1 MPKVPEGILNNNK
14 YNIIMKVSLNDLRI
28 DLEDHKQRL
37 KELKN
42 KKIAKKLD
50 DTYGIKALYLI
61 PVYKRIISSIDKEI
75 KSRTKK

>member
-1 MPKVPEGILNNNK
+1 
-14 YNIIMKVSLNDLRI
+14 MKISLHELRI
-28 DLEDHKQRL
+28 DLEDHNQRL

>member
-1 MPKVPEGILNNNK
+1 
-14 YNIIMKVSLNDLRI
+14 MKISLHELRI

>member
-1 MPKVPEGILNNNK
+1 MKIPLNE
-14 YNIIMKVSLNDLRI
+14 LRI
-28 DLEDHKQRL
+28 DLLDHKQRL

-50 DTYGIKALYLI
+50 ETFGIKALYLI

-75 KSRTKK
+75 KSRTKKKS

>member
-1 MPKVPEGILNNNK
+1 MKIPLNE
-14 YNIIMKVSLNDLRI
+14 LRI
-28 DLEDHKQRL
+28 DLLDHKQRL

-50 DTYGIKALYLI
+50 ETFGIKALYLI

-75 KSRTKK
+75 KSRTKKKP

>member
-1 MPKVPEGILNNNK
+1 MKIPLNE
-14 YNIIMKVSLNDLRI
+14 LRI

-50 DTYGIKALYLI
+50 ETFGIKALYLI

-75 KSRTKK
+75 KSRTKKKS